1 MEMAPTRW
9 RYEVGAHGDG
19 VPLMLWL
26 QGGGWPGSVARASG
40 RGQIHGRLDRIWP
53 GWWCLNLEARGMH
66 VDEWRH
72 VVRGG
77 GVITFS
83 FHCIFFV
90 VGGGTVTV
98 QVCSKSF
105 TPLLANILPS
115 MLLLPFYGRSA
126 SILGHWKI
134 RGKGRCGAFVELT
147 TSR

>member
-1 MEMAPTRW
+1 MSMN
-9 RYEVGAHGDG
+9 GDTWC
-19 VPLMLWL
+19 VVA
-26 QGGGWPGSVARASG
+26 GSSPSPFTA
-40 RGQIHGRLDRIWP
+40 
-53 GWWCLNLEARGMH
+53 
-66 VDEWRH
+66 
-72 VVRGG
+72 
-77 GVITFS
+77 F
-83 FHCIFFV
+83 FFV

-126 SILGHWKI
+126 SILGHWEL

>member
-26 QGGGWPGSVARASG
+26 QGGGWPGSAARASG
-40 RGQIHGRLDRIWP
+40 RGQIHGRLGQIWP
-53 GWWCLNLEARGMH
+53 
-66 VDEWRH
+66 
-72 VVRGG
+72 
-77 GVITFS
+77 
-83 FHCIFFV
+83 
-90 VGGGTVTV
+90 VTV

-126 SILGHWKI
+126 SILGHWEL

>member
-40 RGQIHGRLDRIWP
+40 RGQIHGRLGRIWP
-53 GWWCLNLEARGMH
+53 
-66 VDEWRH
+66 
-72 VVRGG
+72 
-77 GVITFS
+77 
-83 FHCIFFV
+83 
-90 VGGGTVTV
+90 VTV

>member
-83 FHCIFFV
+83 FHCIFLWLV
-90 VGGGTVTV
+90 VA
-98 QVCSKSF
+98 Q
-105 TPLLANILPS
+105 
-115 MLLLPFYGRSA
+115 
-126 SILGHWKI
+126 
-134 RGKGRCGAFVELT
+134 
-147 TSR
+147 

>member
-1 MEMAPTRW
+1 MMEMAPTRW

-26 QGGGWPGSVARASG
+26 QGGGWPGSAARASG
-40 RGQIHGRLDRIWP
+40 RGQIHGRLGQIWP

-83 FHCIFFV
+83 FHCIFLWLV
-90 VGGGTVTV
+90 VA
-98 QVCSKSF
+98 Q
-105 TPLLANILPS
+105 
-115 MLLLPFYGRSA
+115 
-126 SILGHWKI
+126 
-134 RGKGRCGAFVELT
+134 
-147 TSR
+147 